1 MTGVVNAAEAGGLQ
15 AALDTLPAGGGTVLV
30 PAGTWRVSSPVEKR
44 LVEGQHLFLVGE
56 GRATVLV
63 NENREGQDLL
73 RIVGAVGTWWPDLKI
88 TIRDI
93 TFVGNHESGNALVV
107 EYPNDTMIDG
117 CFFYG
122 HGGIAVYLK
131 TQGTN
136 VTCRDCW
143 MRDCKRTLRA
153 ENIHHLTFHGNQTRS
168 MERLRRR
175 QCPSGRSRRD
185 AAPGVAPRPDKVET
199 ELTIYKDGG
208 QVQAEHVFLDRNCR
222 EVRLVNNH
230 LAYGQNE
237 AIILDGTAQHVI
249 VGNTIEGF
257 KVGILARND
266 KERDCRDIT
275 IGSNYIHYGCAV
287 RLEGQCNGFVISDN
301 IITDAQDGAV
311 VIARAGGAGAHAISG
326 NVIRKSVYKGQGGVA
341 LGDSRG
347 CNVTGNVFE
356 EVTAGPAIS
365 AGPGGGGHVIAG
377 NNVVR
382 SAGEGIVVRDAP
394 GCMVAGNLVDGEE
407 KGKT

>member
-1 MTGVVNAAEAGGLQ
+1 MAVINALEAGGLQ
-15 AALDTLPAGGGTVLV
+15 AALDALPPGGGTVLI
-30 PAGTWRVSSPVEKR
+30 PAGTYKFSKPVEKR
-44 LVEGQHLFLVGE
+44 LVEGQHLFLAGE

-63 NENREGQDLL
+63 NENRQGQDLL
-73 RIVGAVGTWWPDLKI
+73 RIVGAVGQWWPDLKI
-88 TIRDI
+88 TLRDI

-131 TQGTN
+131 THGTN

-143 MRDCKRTLRA
+143 MRDCKRALRA

-168 MERLRRR
+168 ME
-175 QCPSGRSRRD
+175 
-185 AAPGVAPRPDKVET
+185 K
-199 ELTIYKDGG
+199 G
-208 QVQAEHVFLDRNCR
+208 QVQGEHVYLDRNCR

-301 IITDAQDGAV
+301 IITNAEEGAV
-311 VIARAGGAGAHAISG
+311 VIERAGGSGAHCISG
-326 NVIRKSVYKGQGGVA
+326 NVIRKSVYKGQGGLA

-347 CNVTGNVFE
+347 CNVVGNVFE
-356 EVTAGPAIS
+356 DVTTAPVIS
-365 AGPGGGGHVIAG
+365 AGPGGGGHIISG
-377 NNVVR
+377 NNM
-382 SAGEGIVVRDAP
+382 SKCQGEAIAVKDAP
-394 GCMVAGNLVDGEE
+394 GCMVSGNLVN
-407 KGKT
+407 GKAC